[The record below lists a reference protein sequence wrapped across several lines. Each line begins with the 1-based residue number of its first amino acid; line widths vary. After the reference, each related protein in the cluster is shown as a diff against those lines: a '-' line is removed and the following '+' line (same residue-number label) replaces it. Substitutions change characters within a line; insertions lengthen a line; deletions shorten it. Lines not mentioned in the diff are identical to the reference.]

1 MLKLQSGMD
10 ISNYIRLCLTLT
22 LLNLITTFIY
32 TVTNLRLKFS
42 GQNISLQ
49 VDINVGFNKYLIII
63 TGIYYY
69 IIIFNYYFR
78 VSFFCGWVGVYVRE
92 RGDIF
97 GASSTLI
104 IFTSIHSVFN

>member
-1 MLKLQSGMD
+1 MFD
-10 ISNYIRLCLTLT
+10 TNLTESY
-22 LLNLITTFIY
+22 NNIYIY
-32 TVTNLRLKFS
+32 TVTNLRPKFS

-63 TGIYYY
+63 TSIYYY

-92 RGDIF
+92 RGDIHCIW
-97 GASSTLI
+97 G
-104 IFTSIHSVFN
+104 IFHINYFH

>member
-32 TVTNLRLKFS
+32 TVTNLRLNFS

-49 VDINVGFNKYLIII
+49 VDINVGFNKYLISI
-63 TGIYYY
+63 TSIYYY

-78 VSFFCGWVGVYVRE
+78 VSFFLWVGGCVCEGEGRHIW
-92 RGDIF
+92 GIF
-97 GASSTLI
+97 HI
-104 IFTSIHSVFN
+104 NYFH

>member
-63 TGIYYY
+63 TSIYYY
-69 IIIFNYYFR
+69 IIIFNYNFR
-78 VSFFCGWVGVYVRE
+78 VSFFFCGWVGGCVCEGEGRHIW
-92 RGDIF
+92 GIF
-97 GASSTLI
+97 HISY
-104 IFTSIHSVFN
+104 FH